1 MLKGRI
7 FLFILSLAG
16 VVAAFAQR
24 PVLRGTVTDSIT
36 GETLPYASV
45 MCRDTT
51 RISYSW
57 IGPTPTEHLFKAVPS
72 DSSAEITVR
81 VTDRFGNVYTAPASK
96 LVYP

>member
-36 GETLPYASV
+36 GETLPYAPVRWEGTSN
-45 MCRDTT
+45 
-51 RISYSW
+51 
-57 IGPTPTEHLFKAVPS
+57 GPK
-72 DSSAEITVR
+72 
-81 VTDRFGNVYTAPASK
+81 TALAGR
-96 LVYP
+96 YPLP